1 MLRHGASFF
10 CYIFI
15 FVYSMS
21 IIPAHIVRIFSD
33 VDQYVTN
40 ITGYSI
46 PHAPISTI
54 RHASPMMFAL
64 SVSTVDAVTI
74 FPMVVYP
81 PFYIDIVLTC
91 LFKYILS

>member
-1 MLRHGASFF
+1 
-10 CYIFI
+10 
-15 FVYSMS
+15 
-21 IIPAHIVRIFSD
+21 
-33 VDQYVTN
+33 
-40 ITGYSI
+40 
-46 PHAPISTI
+46 
-54 RHASPMMFAL
+54 MMFAL